1 MKEEVAEGNR
11 RQKLKKEF
19 KMVQPKRNFFKIELR
34 RFCWV
39 LLFGL
44 VAFLAYYGAV
54 RGRNSQIC
62 EYKNKLIHLQ
72 AEKKKITL
80 ENQDLQLKINS
91 QSDPAWIE
99 LILMKELGVVPE
111 GKLKVH
117 FTHQK

>member
-1 MKEEVAEGNR
+1 MVLYKKKFL
-11 RQKLKKEF
+11 KLEL
-19 KMVQPKRNFFKIELR
+19 KRSW
-34 RFCWV
+34 WV
-39 LLFGL
+39 VLFGL
-44 VAFLAYYGAV
+44 FAFLTYFGAI
-54 RGRNSQIC
+54 RGRIGQIF
-62 EYKNKLIHLQ
+62 EYKEKLSLLQ
-72 AEKKKITL
+72 AEKKRITL

>member
-1 MKEEVAEGNR
+1 MGWP
-11 RQKLKKEF
+11 Q
-19 KMVQPKRNFFKIELR
+19 RNFLKIELK
-34 RFCWV
+34 RFLWV
-39 LLFGL
+39 LLFGFF
-44 VAFLAYYGAV
+44 AFATYFGAV

-62 EYKNKLIHLQ
+62 DYKNKLIHLK
-72 AEKKKITL
+72 AEKKRITL

>member
-1 MKEEVAEGNR
+1 
-11 RQKLKKEF
+11 
-19 KMVQPKRNFFKIELR
+19 MVWSIKNFKIEFR
-34 RFCWV
+34 NFWWV
-39 LLFGL
+39 LLFGIF
-44 VAFLAYYGAV
+44 AFLTYFGAV

-62 EYKNKLIHLQ
+62 EYKNKFMHLQ
-72 AEKKKITL
+72 AENKKITL